1 MTDGQPDLVAH
12 LDLGYDPVAANML
25 QRVGGKGSR
34 GPIVHDGV
42 STWRTTR
49 TESGTATVR
58 ITPAHHG
65 ADVAAWGSG
74 ASEAVALVPDLLGF
88 SDDPSALV
96 ALDPVVAGLLRRRS
110 SYRMTRTNSIWEHMI
125 TTVLG
130 QKVPVASA
138 ARSWQ
143 GILSRWGVTPPGPAP
158 QLLLLGPH
166 PDSIA
171 ELAYYDFHNF
181 HVERKRAQVLI
192 SFARRWRTL
201 ERVLEVSPVEARS
214 RLESIRGVGP
224 WTSSLVT
231 QLAFGDPDAVIVG
244 DYRLPRIVAWNF
256 AGERTA
262 DDARMLELLEPYRG
276 QRARVQALIKFG
288 GEKPPRRGPK
298 LDLTDLSGR

>member
-1 MTDGQPDLVAH
+1 MADEQPDLVAH
-12 LDLGYDPVAANML
+12 VDLGYDPVAANML

-34 GPIVHDGV
+34 GPVVHDGAN
-42 STWRTTR
+42 TWRATR
-49 TESGTATVR
+49 TQSGAATVR
-58 ITPAHHG
+58 ITPTHRGAH
-65 ADVAAWGSG
+65 VAAWGPG
-74 ASEAVALVPDLLGF
+74 ASEAVTLVPDLLGF
-88 SDDPSALV
+88 SDDPAALI
-96 ALDPVVAGLLRRRS
+96 ALDPVVVRLLRRRS
-110 SYRMTRTNSIWEHMI
+110 AYRMTRTNSIWEHII

-143 GILSRWGVTPPGPAP
+143 GILSRWGEAPPGPAP
-158 QLLLLGPH
+158 PLLILGPH

-171 ELAYYDFHNF
+171 ELAYHEFHNF

-192 SFARRWRTL
+192 SVARRWRTL
-201 ERVLEVSPVEARS
+201 ERVLDVAPEEARR
-214 RLESIRGVGP
+214 RLESIRGIGP
-224 WTSSLVT
+224 WTSSIVT

-244 DYRLPRIVAWNF
+244 DYRLPGLIAWNF

-298 LDLTDLSGR
+298 LDLIDLSGR